1 MNLIFPQMTGSQR
14 CGVGLLLTVL
24 GFVVVETLFWNNNP
38 ALQHLGD
45 VFNTPSWIE
54 PLGTDQFGRSNFA
67 RLSTALQTSTL
78 MAILCVLTSATAGV
92 ALGVLA
98 GWKRGWIDR
107 VLSMIVHI
115 LLAVPGL
122 VLVLLFGALVPGSFF
137 ILYVAISA
145 VLWIEYFRVIRA
157 RTMTVM
163 ALPEVEASQLYGFGP
178 GYIFKRHLWPS
189 FKKDVY
195 TLACFGCGT
204 AVLSLASIGFVYVGL
219 RPPHA
224 ELGMMMVEL
233 FPYYSDAPWVLLQ
246 PLVAVCLLV
255 LGFHLIAGGQRD

>member
-1 MNLIFPQMTGSQR
+1 MKLTVSQR
-14 CGVGLLLTVL
+14 WGVGLLLTLLVFVL
-24 GFVVVETLFWNNNP
+24 LETLFWNNNP
-38 ALQHLGD
+38 ALQQLD
-45 VFNTPSWIE
+45 SVFSAPSWSE

-67 RLSTALQTSTL
+67 RLSTALQTSIF
-78 MAILCVLTSATAGV
+78 MAVLCVLTSATAGV
-92 ALGVLA
+92 GLGVLA
-98 GWKRGWIDR
+98 GWKRGWVDR
-107 VLSMIVHI
+107 VLSVVVHI
-115 LLAVPGL
+115 LLALPGL
-122 VLVLLFGALVPGSFF
+122 ILVLLFGALVPGSFF
-137 ILYVAISA
+137 ILYIAISV

-157 RTMTVM
+157 RTQTVM
-163 ALPEVEASQLYGFGP
+163 RSPAVEASQLYGFGP
-178 GYIFKRHLWPS
+178 WYIFKCHLWPA

-195 TLACFGCGT
+195 TLACFGSGT

-255 LGFHLIAGGQRD
+255 LGFHLIAGGERE